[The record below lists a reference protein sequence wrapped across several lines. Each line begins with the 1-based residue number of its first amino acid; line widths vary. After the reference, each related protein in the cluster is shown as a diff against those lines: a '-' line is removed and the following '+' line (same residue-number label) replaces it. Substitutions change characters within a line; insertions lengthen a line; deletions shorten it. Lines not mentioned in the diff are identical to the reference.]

1 MPCAE
6 GCDARLDPPIAIF
19 SFSITVSSRER
30 LPAFVTSPIAARIA
44 ARHMAFALQP
54 G

>member
-1 MPCAE
+1 MPSAE
-6 GCDARLDPPIAIF
+6 SCDARPDSPIAIF

-30 LPAFVTSPIAARIA
+30 LQALITSPIAARIA
-44 ARHMAFALQP
+44 AGDVAFALQA